1 MEFIQVIYEV
11 PPEIAA
17 GLATN
22 SFQRFGSVVR
32 GPENIIA
39 HLKEVEPIKE
49 SASALKGLFDGGVK
63 SPGSL
68 IAIGIGVVGVT
79 VGAIYLVGA
88 RKKSVGK
95 SLQIE
100 AVEHYNASL
109 VSYLEA
115 ITTGELDNLN
125 LKKFRD
131 DVGALK
137 SLSKAGEISVEF
149 SQEHSKAL
157 NALLAGYTRELAEA
171 NSVDLPELPE
181 LSPGTAES
189 LMEDIELYLDAQ
201 QAIIDKDS

>member
-1 MEFIQVIYEV
+1 MTLIQVTYEV
-11 PPEIAA
+11 PAEIAA
-17 GLATN
+17 GLATK

-39 HLKEVEPIKE
+39 HLKEVEQVKE
-49 SASALKGLFDGGVK
+49 QAGALKGLFKGGVK
-63 SPGSL
+63 SPGS
-68 IAIGIGVVGVT
+68 IVAIGIGVVGVT

-88 RKKSVGK
+88 RRKDAAR
-95 SLQIE
+95 SLQLE
-100 AVEHYNASL
+100 AVERYNASL

-115 ITTGELDNLN
+115 ITTGELDELN

-131 DVGALK
+131 DVEVLKAL
-137 SLSKAGEISVEF
+137 AMTGEISVEF

-157 NALLAGYTRELAEA
+157 NALLADYTRELAHA
-171 NSVDLPELPE
+171 NSVELAELPE
-181 LSPGTAES
+181 LSPGTAET